1 MCGPCAA
8 RVRFYRVLLA
18 LLVVASAAILSAC
31 SGLKGPA
38 RPAVAAPV
46 AAATS
51 RALTAVARLQP
62 PAGGSGSGSDQ
73 ITPTSGT
80 ASAEDAAGGTPQ
92 PLATPSN
99 RVSVLL
105 LGIDC
110 RPDEL
115 VCRSDAMMVLTLDE
129 DTGTAGM
136 LSLSRDLLVPIPGTP
151 PAAAANAGGTLD
163 DPAGVGILAPYRG
176 SKAKLNT
183 ANFFG
188 DLNHFPGGGP
198 ELARQTVSNFLGQPI
213 DYWIR
218 VNFNGFRYM
227 VDQLGGID
235 IDVPTAINDPEFPDE
250 GNGYAPLYIPAGHI
264 HMDGQLALD
273 YARTR
278 HQDSD
283 YQRARRQ
290 QQVVL
295 AVKEKLLQP
304 GELASLLPRLPG
316 IAMTLAQSV
325 QTNMPIATAATLAR
339 QLAELD
345 LKDVTQVVIDDTM
358 GRDGNDATWGFVL
371 IPDMTRVRAATA
383 RAFADHPMLAEAPLG
398 SPTPTTIQDEAARV
412 AILNGT
418 AQKDLPNLVAMSLA
432 GTGFHIV
439 GVGSVGSETYAQT
452 WLITHG
458 TGWPAT
464 QAWLINRFGIVPDH
478 VRSDQPDGIADLVL
492 VLGND
497 TAQASQVQ

>member
-1 MCGPCAA
+1 
-8 RVRFYRVLLA
+8 
-18 LLVVASAAILSAC
+18 
-31 SGLKGPA
+31 
-38 RPAVAAPV
+38 
-46 AAATS
+46 
-51 RALTAVARLQP
+51 
-62 PAGGSGSGSDQ
+62 
-73 ITPTSGT
+73 
-80 ASAEDAAGGTPQ
+80 
-92 PLATPSN
+92 
-99 RVSVLL
+99 
-105 LGIDC
+105 
-110 RPDEL
+110 
-115 VCRSDAMMVLTLDE
+115 
-129 DTGTAGM
+129 
-136 LSLSRDLLVPIPGTP
+136 
-151 PAAAANAGGTLD
+151 
-163 DPAGVGILAPYRG
+163 
-176 SKAKLNT
+176 
-183 ANFFG
+183 
-188 DLNHFPGGGP
+188 
-198 ELARQTVSNFLGQPI
+198 
-213 DYWIR
+213 
-218 VNFNGFRYM
+218 
-227 VDQLGGID
+227 
-235 IDVPTAINDPEFPDE
+235 
-250 GNGYAPLYIPAGHI
+250 
-264 HMDGQLALD
+264 
-273 YARTR
+273 
-278 HQDSD
+278 
-283 YQRARRQ
+283 
-290 QQVVL
+290 
-295 AVKEKLLQP
+295 
-304 GELASLLPRLPG
+304 
-316 IAMTLAQSV
+316 MTLAQSV